1 MIVCAGLTWSTRLQ
15 AAPVD
20 PALFAANGSGTG
32 QAAVVNQDGGVNT
45 PSPAGNY
52 ISVYGTGFGAFSP
65 PSPDHLR
72 RMAQTVTA
80 SVGGISARVLYAG
93 EAPGNTDGLQQI
105 NLVVPS
111 NAPSGKNVPLVLT
124 VDGVSTQAG
133 VTLNIP

>member
-1 MIVCAGLTWSTRLQ
+1 
-15 AAPVD
+15 
-20 PALFAANGSGTG
+20 
-32 QAAVVNQDGGVNT
+32 
-45 PSPAGNY
+45 
-52 ISVYGTGFGAFSP
+52 
-65 PSPDHLR
+65 
-72 RMAQTVTA
+72 MAQTVTA